1 MMSCRPLAGV
11 RDKVSELE
19 SLKLRGDFSVK
30 STLRDSILRVVLCR
44 QFRQNGWREILVRAT
59 DRQNRRRRIMNQILN
74 EIPTRQLT
82 EEVVQKGS
90 TRLLSPT
97 RPTAKQ
103 AQATSLRAK

>member
-19 SLKLRGDFSVK
+19 SCAETSQLNQLYGIRFCE
-30 STLRDSILRVVLCR
+30 LFYVVNFDKTVGAKFLCEL
-44 QFRQNGWREILVRAT
+44 QKI

>member
-59 DRQNRRRRIMNQILN
+59 DGQ
-74 EIPTRQLT
+74 T
-82 EEVVQKGS
+82 E
-90 TRLLSPT
+90 
-97 RPTAKQ
+97 
-103 AQATSLRAK
+103 